1 MSPTNIA
8 FRSKKEAVYDTL
20 RTAILQGDLKPGAR
34 LVIDKLAAELGVSP
48 IPIREALQQLEGE
61 GFVTIE
67 PYVGVTVA
75 DLQAGS
81 ITEIFGLLEA
91 LEVVSG
97 RIACHK
103 LSDDDLDQIEAMLRH
118 LDTLL
123 DDPDRFSEENKRLHH
138 FICDRAGTRLVKEFL
153 TTVLAHWDRLRRH
166 YLNDVFSHRVRVA
179 QADHWAMLDAWR
191 TRDPDRVERSIRQHN
206 RSARSDYVNYLAN
219 LTDGKKDE

>member
-67 PYVGVTVA
+67 PYVGVTVS

-179 QADHWAMLDAWR
+179 QADHWAMLAAWR
-191 TRDPDRVERSIRQHN
+191 TRDPERVEQCIRQHN

-219 LTDGKKDE
+219 LEEKGSK

>member
-1 MSPTNIA
+1 MNPANIV

-20 RTAILQGDLKPGAR
+20 RNAILQGDLKPGAR
-34 LVIDKLAAELGVSP
+34 LVIDKLAAELGVSQ

-67 PYVGVTVA
+67 PYVGVTVS
-75 DLQAGS
+75 DLETGS

-97 RIACHK
+97 RIACQK
-103 LSDDDLDQIEAMLRH
+103 LSDDDLNQIEAMLRH
-118 LDTLL
+118 IDTLL

-138 FICDRAGTRLVKEFL
+138 FICDRAGTRLVKEFM

-166 YLNDVFSHRVRVA
+166 YLNDVFTHRLRVA
-179 QADHWAMLDAWR
+179 QADHWAMLAAWR
-191 TRDPDRVERSIRQHN
+191 TRDPERVEQCIRQHN
-206 RSARSDYVNYLAN
+206 RSARTDYVNYLAN

>member
-34 LVIDKLAAELGVSP
+34 LVIDKLAAELGVSQ

-67 PYVGVTVA
+67 PYIGVTVS

-166 YLNDVFSHRVRVA
+166 YLNDVFSHRVQVA
-179 QADHWAMLDAWR
+179 QADHWAMLAAWR
-191 TRDPDRVERSIRQHN
+191 TRDPERVERCIRQHN
-206 RSARSDYVNYLAN
+206 RSAREDYVNYLAN
-219 LTDGKKDE
+219 LEEKGSK